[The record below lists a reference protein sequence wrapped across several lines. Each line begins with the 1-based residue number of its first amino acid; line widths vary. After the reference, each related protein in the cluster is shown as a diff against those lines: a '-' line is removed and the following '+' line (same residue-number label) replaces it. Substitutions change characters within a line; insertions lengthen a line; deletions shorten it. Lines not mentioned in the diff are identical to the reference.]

1 MPSAMKKALRSPVLR
16 WEPAFTRQLF
26 RLAVPIALQ
35 SVVTASMQ
43 LVDNLMIGVLGD
55 VPLAGVTQANRVSFL
70 FQVAMFGAISGASIF
85 VAQYWGRRDVA
96 GVRRTQGIAMAFGLL
111 VAAALGIPS
120 ILMPESIMRLLI
132 SSEEGVRA
140 GAEYLGIIGVVYFV
154 QSQSLIQ
161 AAVLKSTEQVK
172 LPMFASIAAICT
184 NVVFNTLLIYP
195 TRDVQLLGLA
205 FTMPGAGMGVRG
217 GAYATL
223 VGACVELFLILFF
236 SYRWHFANAARARE
250 LLPGSSRAVRNFI
263 AIALPVLLN
272 EAVWASGTVMYSAVY
287 GRIGDGVA
295 ASAAAGV
302 FSNVEQLANVAVRA
316 LSHACGVMLGMSLG
330 AGEPDKARLYA
341 RRFLVAS
348 PLLAQAFTLCVIL
361 PLAGPLISIFP
372 VSAETARMARQMIH
386 VLCGGIWLNAFNT
399 IIIVSVLRTGGDV
412 GAAAAIDVGSLWLI
426 GVPAACVAGLLL
438 KWDIAFVYL
447 ATYLEQIFK
456 AFVALRRYRKGNW
469 VRNIVREDA

>member
-55 VPLAGVTQANRVSFL
+55 VPLAGVTQANRISFL

-272 EAVWASGTVMYSAVY
+272 EAVWASGLGSCLADLLTGFTQWVIPTFFIKVIIALIACRLLFDKNGSF
-287 GRIGDGVA
+287 RLFHWR
-295 ASAAAGV
+295 SFLAAGV
-302 FSNVEQLANVAVRA
+302 SMAWMAA
-316 LSHACGVMLGMSLG
+316 GYTVMG
-330 AGEPDKARLYA
+330 
-341 RRFLVAS
+341 
-348 PLLAQAFTLCVIL
+348 
-361 PLAGPLISIFP
+361 
-372 VSAETARMARQMIH
+372 
-386 VLCGGIWLNAFNT
+386 
-399 IIIVSVLRTGGDV
+399 SVLYGSLAAGLASSPGLIIEGIV
-412 GAAAAIDVGSLWLI
+412 NIAVYFAAAAVLEKAH
-426 GVPAACVAGLLL
+426 VRRLLR
-438 KWDIAFVYL
+438 
-447 ATYLEQIFK
+447 TT
-456 AFVALRRYRKGNW
+456 
-469 VRNIVREDA
+469 